1 MSWAVPFVTGHK
13 YRLHWGQ
20 NLDWTQMKVEL
31 SSRWEPTDLDLHIM
45 MNFTDTRASINVT
58 DTKKNKVANETL
70 IKKAAAD
77 LVAGDFVVYND
88 TKVRE
93 FHFVINGKDMA
104 NRSELLLQGFRCV
117 VDCDQKDINE
127 KKISGEIKYWSDTTT
142 WPSGKLPVE
151 GEDVEIAPGENVVL
165 DISTPRLFKLTING
179 RLTFLNDAKEPKNLT
194 LNTNL
199 LYVRAGELIIG
210 NQTHP

>member
-1 MSWAVPFVTGHK
+1 
-13 YRLHWGQ
+13 
-20 NLDWTQMKVEL
+20 
-31 SSRWEPTDLDLHIM
+31 M

-58 DTKKNKVANETL
+58 DTKNNKVANETL
-70 IKKAAAD
+70 IK
-77 LVAGDFVVYND
+77 
-88 TKVRE
+88 
-93 FHFVINGKDMA
+93 
-104 NRSELLLQGFRCV
+104 
-117 VDCDQKDINE
+117 
-127 KKISGEIKYWSDTTT
+127 SDTTT

-165 DISTPRLFKLTING
+165 DISTPRLFKLTVNG

-210 NQTHP
+210 NQTHPYNGEAKIVLYGEPNDETLAYSMTVETGNKVLAIVGKV